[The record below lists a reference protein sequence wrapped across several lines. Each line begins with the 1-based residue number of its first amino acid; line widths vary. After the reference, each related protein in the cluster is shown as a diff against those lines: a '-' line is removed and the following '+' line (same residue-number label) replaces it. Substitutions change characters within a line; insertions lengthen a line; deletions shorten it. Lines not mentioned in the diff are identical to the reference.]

1 MRADADKTAR
11 SQTGKTEFPG
21 GTSSLRRL
29 RHRAWLRVVPK
40 RSRRFFSVAL
50 LLDSLIRLSVPARSV
65 RRGLLLIL
73 RFQRCKPGRDKV
85 GIAAPAGDDL
95 VQ

>member
-40 RSRRFFSVAL
+40 RSRRFSLSLCFPTL
-50 LLDSLIRLSVPARSV
+50 LSASLF
-65 RRGLLLIL
+65 RRGL
-73 RFQRCKPGRDKV
+73 
-85 GIAAPAGDDL
+85 
-95 VQ
+95 